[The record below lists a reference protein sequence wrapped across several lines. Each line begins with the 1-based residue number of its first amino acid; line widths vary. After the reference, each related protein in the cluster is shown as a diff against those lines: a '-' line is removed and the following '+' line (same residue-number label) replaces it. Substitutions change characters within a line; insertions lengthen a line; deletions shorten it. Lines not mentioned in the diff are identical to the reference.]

1 MSEPEYLTVSQ
12 YAALI
17 GVSEKTARKRI
28 SRGDVKAERV
38 ALPGGGWAWHVYPE
52 RLEAVGNRLEVQ
64 NESESVPTNERLE
77 SVTVAVGTLPT
88 AKVPTVPT
96 DAMAERLA
104 QSREEIL
111 FLRGLI
117 EQRDRDAAELR
128 AALRKALE
136 AMPKAL
142 QEGSTPNAE
151 NIGRENALQ
160 AKIIAVG
167 DVAPVAQKQSV
178 SRGTKPRKLTA
189 WQRIG
194 GRILGIR

>member
-1 MSEPEYLTVSQ
+1 MSDYLTVSQ

-28 SRGDVKAERV
+28 TRGDVKAERA

-52 RLEAVGNRLEVQ
+52 RLEAVGSRLEGQ
-64 NESESVPTNERLE
+64 NESESAQTNERLE
-77 SVTVAVGTLPT
+77 SVAVAVGSVPT
-88 AKVPTVPT
+88 AKLPTVPT
-96 DAMAERLA
+96 DAMVERLA

-111 FLRGLI
+111 FLRGLV
-117 EQRDRDAAELR
+117 EQHQRSDAELR

-142 QEGSTPNAE
+142 PEASTPLAE
-151 NIGRENALQ
+151 KTGREDAPQ
-160 AKIIAVG
+160 APIIRSG
-167 DVAPVAQKQSV
+167 DVAPAPQNQSAQ
-178 SRGTKPRKLTA
+178 RGAKPRKLTA

-194 GRILGIR
+194 ARILGIR

>member
-1 MSEPEYLTVSQ
+1 MSDYLTVSQ

-28 SRGDVKAERV
+28 SRGDVKAEHV
-38 ALPGGGWAWHVYPE
+38 ALPSGGWAWHVYPE
-52 RLEAVGNRLEVQ
+52 RLEAVGNRLEAQ

-77 SVTVAVGTLPT
+77 SVTVAVGSVPT
-88 AKVPTVPT
+88 VKVPTVPT

-111 FLRGLI
+111 FLRGLV

-128 AALRKALE
+128 ASLRKALE

-142 QEGSTPNAE
+142 QEGSTPSAE
-151 NIGRENALQ
+151 NIGREDAPQ
-160 AKIIAVG
+160 ATQTAPG

-178 SRGTKPRKLTA
+178 QRGAHRRKLTA

-194 GRILGIR
+194 ARILGIR